1 MGEDLFCENI
11 FPSWENFQQYRR
23 YRKL

>member
-11 FPSWENFQQYRR
+11 FPSWKNFQQYRR